1 MKFHLVLFSLFISL
15 LYTGQDSIALVNE
28 KIDNFKIQSSEK
40 FFVLDSA
47 ISKYRSSN
55 PESALKFAEM
65 QYEVSIDLKDD
76 SLLSIAA
83 NNLANVYFQ
92 LGDYANSTK
101 NGLIAFETSK
111 SIQDIKGQIEM
122 LCLLGRM
129 HVSKEEFLK
138 SYEYYYS
145 AEEIALSSTEETL
158 LLPVYIGLG
167 NAKFMEEKIREA
179 EAYFNKCVTL
189 TEKFPDEKQDTK
201 ATIYTNLGNIQSKYK
216 DEIAAIIYYKK
227 ALAIYITIN
236 DLFDISLTT
245 YNIGDAY
252 LAAGVFDSSQVYFKK
267 NLAIGQ
273 QLNSNEE
280 IYFAYLGL
288 TNLFTKTENY
298 EKALKY
304 QLLTSAYKDSL
315 QKMKYNKTVVE
326 MQKKYEFEQSQK
338 ALKIAELEVLKAKE
352 KEIKDKAT
360 IEKNASK
367 ITSLWL
373 GAVALLIISIIIFYF
388 YRLVSN
394 SNKVIRIQ
402 NTEIQKHNTSIDST
416 LKQKE
421 ILLKEVHHRVK
432 NNFQIISSLLNLQMN
447 RIENKLAK
455 EAVSQSRNRV
465 QAIALM
471 HKGLYLDKRYNKVNL
486 ETYLNELISQQKLS
500 SIAVNTEISFQLHVQ
515 PILLNIDNAVPIGLI
530 LGELISNSIKHGF
543 NSKVDA
549 PAIEISIAQIKEQ
562 VIVSFKDNGVGLA
575 EDFVIEES
583 ESLGF
588 EIITALTEQ
597 INGEIKVHSKKP
609 LEIELKF

>member
-1 MKFHLVLFSLFISL
+1 MKFHLVIFSLLISVF
-15 LYTGQDSIALVNE
+15 YIGQDSIELVND

-55 PESALKFAEM
+55 PESALRFAEM
-65 QYEVSIDLKDD
+65 QYEVSLTLKDD
-76 SLLSIAA
+76 SLQSIATT
-83 NNLANVYFQ
+83 NLANVYFQ
-92 LGDYANSTK
+92 LGDYANCTK
-101 NGLIAFETSK
+101 NALIAFETCK
-111 SIQDIKGQIEM
+111 SIQDVKGQIKM

-129 HVSKEEFLK
+129 HVSKEEFPK

-145 AEEIALSSTEETL
+145 AEKIALSSTEETL
-158 LLPVYIGLG
+158 LLPIYIGLG
-167 NAKFMEEKIREA
+167 NAKFMEEKILEA

-189 TEKFPDEKQDTK
+189 TEKFPDGKQDTK

-236 DLFDISLTT
+236 NLFDVSLTT

-288 TNLFTKTENY
+288 TNLFTKTEKY

-304 QLLTSAYKDSL
+304 QVLTSAYKDSL

-338 ALKIAELEVLKAKE
+338 ALKIAELEVLKAKD

-360 IEKNASK
+360 IENNASK
-367 ITSLWL
+367 ITSLWI

-388 YRLVSN
+388 YRVVSN

-402 NTEIQKHNTSIDST
+402 NTEIQKYNTSIDST

-432 NNFQIISSLLNLQMN
+432 NNLQIIASLLNLQMN

-471 HKGLYLDKRYNKVNL
+471 HKGLYLDEHYNKVNL
-486 ETYLNELISQQKLS
+486 ETYLNELISQQKLL
-500 SIAVNTEISFQLHVQ
+500 SIVGNTEISFQLNVQ

-530 LGELISNSIKHGF
+530 LSELISNSVKHGF

-549 PAIEISIAQIKEQ
+549 PTIEISVAQIKEQ

>member
-1 MKFHLVLFSLFISL
+1 MKFHLVIFSLLISVF
-15 LYTGQDSIALVNE
+15 YIGQDSIELVNE

-55 PESALKFAEM
+55 PESALRYAEM
-65 QYEVSIDLKDD
+65 QYEVSLDLKVD
-76 SLLSIAA
+76 SLLSIATS
-83 NNLANVYFQ
+83 NLANVYFQ
-92 LGDYANSTK
+92 LGDYANCTK
-101 NGLIAFETSK
+101 NALIAFETSK

-129 HVSKEEFLK
+129 HVSKEEFPK

-145 AEEIALSSTEETL
+145 AEKIALSSTEETL
-158 LLPVYIGLG
+158 LLPIYIGLG

-189 TEKFPDEKQDTK
+189 TEKFPDGKQDTK

-236 DLFDISLTT
+236 DLFDVSLTT

-304 QLLTSAYKDSL
+304 QVLTSAYKDSL

-338 ALKIAELEVLKAKE
+338 ALKIAELEVLKAKD

-360 IEKNASK
+360 IENNASK
-367 ITSLWL
+367 ITSLWI

-388 YRLVSN
+388 YRVVSN

-402 NTEIQKHNTSIDST
+402 NTEIQKYNTSIDST

-432 NNFQIISSLLNLQMN
+432 NNLQIIASLLNLQMN

-471 HKGLYLDKRYNKVNL
+471 HKGLYLDEHYNKVNL
-486 ETYLNELISQQKLS
+486 ETYLNELISQQKLL
-500 SIAVNTEISFQLHVQ
+500 SIVGNTEISFQLNVQ

-530 LGELISNSIKHGF
+530 LSELISNSVKHGF

-549 PAIEISIAQIKEQ
+549 PTIEISVAQIKEQ